1 MLALTITKLSKY
13 IIEISKTY
21 SDKYS
26 VSLTYN
32 IKTGEIIVLSVNNIN
47 LWNKYQ
53 VQATPIKILDKL
65 SIYRDKML
73 KELNDFRVIC
83 GYC

>member
-21 SDKYS
+21 NDKYS

-32 IKTGEIIVLSVNNIN
+32 IKTGEIIILSVNNIN
-47 LWNKYQ
+47 LLNKYQ